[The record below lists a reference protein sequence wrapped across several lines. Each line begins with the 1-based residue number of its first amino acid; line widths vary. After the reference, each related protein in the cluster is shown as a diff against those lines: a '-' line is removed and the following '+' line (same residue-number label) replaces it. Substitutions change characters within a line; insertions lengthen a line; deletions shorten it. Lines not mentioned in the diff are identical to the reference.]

1 MDKRLATPRRREPRL
16 AVPAGSVAIGGEQT
30 GVYPSVSP
38 GGWQIIGQTSLQ
50 LFDPA
55 RDPAA
60 LLSPGDT
67 VHFLNLGKNQ

>member
-1 MDKRLATPRRREPRL
+1 L

-38 GGWQIIGQTSLQ
+38 GGWQLIGQTSLQ

-60 LLSPGDT
+60 LLLPGDT
-67 VHFLNLGKNQ
+67 VRFVNLGKNQ